1 MVKISIH
8 KPRCATCPYYEIHS
22 EPVPRKVRG
31 AFLQVWDAAIAPAE
45 RRSGYSSV
53 LIQRSTFLRGVRA
66 VRSQLRCA
74 FIAIK
79 IPTHGS

>member
-1 MVKISIH
+1 MAQISIH
-8 KPRCATCPYYEIHS
+8 KLRCAACPYYEIHS
-22 EPVPRKVRG
+22 EPVARKVKGR
-31 AFLQVWDAAIAPAE
+31 FSRWDAAIAPVE
-45 RRSGYSSV
+45 RRLGYSSV

-66 VRSQLRCA
+66 VRSRLRCA